1 MDYRRNLSKSV
12 CEELLGA
19 NRDKRYTSKVVPSIR
34 ATIVDQYDGNIH
46 IRYQATD
53 VVIFKADG
61 TIVLN
66 SGGWR
71 TTTTKSRMN
80 AALNGT
86 GWRVW
91 QDDWQWYVGKVDEN
105 VRYTFSDSMEVYGE

>member
-1 MDYRRNLSKSV
+1 MNYRRNLSRSV
-12 CEELLGA
+12 CEKLLGN
-19 NRDKRYTSKVVPSIR
+19 NRNKQYTSKVVPSIR
-34 ATIVDQYDGNIH
+34 ETIIDQYDDNIH
-46 IRYQATD
+46 IRYQDTD

-91 QDDWQWYVGKVDEN
+91 QRDGDWFASNDRIVTPFTDG
-105 VRYTFSDSMEVYGE
+105 MEVSGG

>member
-1 MDYRRNLSKSV
+1 MDYRRNLSKAV

-66 SGGWR
+66 SGGWH
-71 TTTTKSRMN
+71 TTTTKSRIN
-80 AALNGT
+80 AALSGT
-86 GWRVW
+86 GWLVW
-91 QDDWQWYVGKVDEN
+91 QRDGKWFVSNDKI
-105 VRYTFSDSMEVYGE
+105 VTPFTDGMEVSGE

>member
-1 MDYRRNLSKSV
+1 MDYRRNLSKAV

-34 ATIVDQYDGNIH
+34 ATLVDQYDGDIH
-46 IRYQATD
+46 IRYQDTD

-91 QDDWQWYVGKVDEN
+91 QDGGQWYVGKVNEN